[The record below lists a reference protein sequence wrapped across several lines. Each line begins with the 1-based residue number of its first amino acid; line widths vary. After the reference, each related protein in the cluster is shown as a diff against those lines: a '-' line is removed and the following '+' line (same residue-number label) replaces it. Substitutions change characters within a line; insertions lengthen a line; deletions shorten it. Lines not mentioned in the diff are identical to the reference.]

1 MHSFHCTKHEA
12 FGLVDVEAMAS
23 GLPVIASNIGG
34 IKEVIQHEHNGVQ
47 IKEFRDPRAFARSI
61 VAVTE
66 RKEWAEGLAK
76 QARQDVIKQFS
87 WQATAQSLADFYR
100 LKLEAKHEKDFKETD
115 PS

>member
-1 MHSFHCTKHEA
+1 M
-12 FGLVDVEAMAS
+12 VDVEAMAS

-61 VAVTE
+61 AAVSE
-66 RKEWAEGLAK
+66 RKKWAEGLAK

-100 LKLEAKHEKDFKETD
+100 LKLEAKHEKDFKETG